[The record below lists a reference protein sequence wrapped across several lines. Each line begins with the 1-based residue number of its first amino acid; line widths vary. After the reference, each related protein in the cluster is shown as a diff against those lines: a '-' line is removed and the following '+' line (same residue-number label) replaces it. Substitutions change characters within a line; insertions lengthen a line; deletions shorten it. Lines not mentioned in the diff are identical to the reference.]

1 MGVQHVITREIGN
14 LRGFS
19 TDSAFL
25 RPANVADTALN
36 IQKGPDGT
44 LQLRRGY
51 QAQIATIG
59 GMGVGTFDDPTI
71 NKVIAVTLGT
81 DGFLYKRLTKQLYFK
96 YNGQITGAVTNVTNP
111 SADLTQIT
119 SAAHGLI
126 TGTQVILRNIGGAI
140 ELNDP
145 ATNFGINFYTITV
158 TGPNDFT
165 LDGIPFSSL
174 TPYTAGGT
182 WSIVFADG
190 RYLSF
195 SIITDPRFINSISGQ
210 SITANVVY
218 NRAAQVDGNQTNV
231 NIINI
236 RFGHT
241 FVPTN
246 IVQFYDSNGV
256 FTRRTVLGSTPTTVT
271 IDGAPVSVL
280 NNIFI
285 NQFYEVVFGK
295 GFDVTIAYTIASFI
309 IALTNV
315 VTGIAGLTI
324 DFNGN
329 INLPAAFLQ
338 IMESTIITPT
348 TPLTIDYW
356 YWEKINSTINPPFP
370 GSANIVYQNS
380 NEFEN
385 ASMTA
390 YDDVIYVANGWDFPQ
405 KFDGQTVYRTGM
417 PIGVRP
423 SEADQ
428 IAALSMPFMNT
439 EKYEYAISYEQ
450 IDARGHIVEG
460 EISPVKDKTAGTTP
474 EAIDV
479 TVTNLLSTI
488 ANNWNT
494 NGATATAGTALSY
507 GPDVNGFFYDTVL
520 ITGAYTLKIGDSA
533 YYADQTA
540 GVITGGAHAG
550 VNTIPV
556 AAGHAINVGDIVYF
570 FDTATNLTVQSQVEL
585 TTTTSITILGPP
597 VTVNGGT
604 NPNIMVYKV
613 SIVFGNV
620 AIVNLNQTNTNII
633 NVKTAY
639 PGAGQPTIL
648 LNDIVEFIDSS
659 NNLQRRNVTGVGV
672 GTITIDGNPVSIL
685 NLVLINA
692 INQTAGQV
700 TFQRRNANG
709 VTFTAHVAAT
719 DPYGSLAI
727 SNNLRINI
735 YRTIKNTS
743 FGVNGELFLV
753 ASIPND
759 SSGAGTQVYTD
770 GIIDAELG
778 RQFDDPDQ
786 APNPP
791 PISKYVKS
799 FGNQLFYAGGQRNNS
814 DNSDN
819 VFFSDGNAPE
829 IVPLASNF
837 FSVPNVDDDVTG
849 IGVSGSTLITTKNQS
864 LWAATGNFLSG
875 QIDIVQIAPGTNI
888 GCVSHASIA
897 SVGTL
902 MYFAHTNGVF
912 AITENQ
918 LYPTDSFGN
927 PIAISLSIEKIFRET
942 NYLPWTKYVF
952 RRSVAINYTKDN
964 QYLLFVPCEDSQSTI
979 RTANA
984 NSIILCYD
992 YEGKNWF
999 KWNNINAAGGMFVIN
1014 DDLYFQERRF
1024 SRVDGNTAN
1033 LYKQHRFYR
1042 LIDHAD
1048 HAGPQRCEWLS
1059 SWEDLSQPEVRKK
1072 FCRAI
1077 LLMDRVSELL
1087 QYNNPVMV
1095 FSSYLNRLPNLKNT
1109 IKTITQVNNL
1119 RNSSWSFS
1127 GWGWNYWSGYQDS
1140 FIAINMKGGTVA
1152 KSMQIGFTLEG
1163 INMDIRLA
1171 GFQLEVIPENRKTV
1185 VR

>member
-1 MGVQHVITREIGN
+1 MSDNHKITREIGN

-19 TDSAFL
+19 TDSLFL
-25 RPANVADTALN
+25 RPPNVAEKAIN
-36 IQKGPDGT
+36 IQRAPDGT
-44 LQLRRGY
+44 LELRRGY
-51 QAQIATIG
+51 QAQIANIG
-59 GMGVGTFDDPTI
+59 GMGNGTFDDPTT
-71 NKVIAVTLGT
+71 NQVIAVTLGT
-81 DGFLYKRLTKQLYFK
+81 DGFLYKRLVKQIYFK
-96 YNGQITGAVTNVTNP
+96 YNGQITGAITNITNP
-111 SADLTQIT
+111 SADLTQVT
-119 SAAHGLI
+119 SVAHGLI
-126 TGTQVILRNIGGAI
+126 TGTQLILRNVGGAI
-140 ELNDP
+140 ELNNP
-145 ATNFGINFYTITV
+145 AVNFGINFYTITV
-158 TGPNDFT
+158 VDVDHFILNT
-165 LDGIPFSSL
+165 IPFSSL
-174 TPYTAGGT
+174 SPYTAGGT

-195 SIITDPRFINSISGQ
+195 SIFTDPRFINSISGQ
-210 SITANVVY
+210 SITANIIV
-218 NRAAQVDGNQTNV
+218 NRAAQINGNQNNV

-236 RFGHT
+236 QFGNA
-241 FVPTN
+241 FVPTSV
-246 IVQFYDSNGV
+246 IQFIDVNGV
-256 FTRRTVLGSTPTTVT
+256 FTRRTVLGSTTTSVT
-271 IDGAPVSVL
+271 IDGPPVSVG
-280 NNIFI
+280 NNVYIA
-285 NQFYEVVFGK
+285 QFYEVIFGK
-295 GFDVTIAYTIASFI
+295 GFDVTVPFTIASFI
-309 IALTNV
+309 NDITNV
-315 VTGIAGLTI
+315 VTGINGLLV

-385 ASMTA
+385 ASMATF
-390 YDDVIYVANGWDFPQ
+390 DDVLYIANGWDFPQ

-423 SEADQ
+423 LEANQ
-428 IAALSMPFMNT
+428 IAALSMPFNAT
-439 EKYEYAISYEQ
+439 EVYEYAITYEQ

-460 EISPVKDKTAGTTP
+460 EISAVKDITAGTTP
-474 EAIDV
+474 QAIDV
-479 TVTNLLSTI
+479 TVTNLMST
-488 ANNWNT
+488 AGNNWNT
-494 NGATATAGTALSY
+494 NGAIATAGTALSY
-507 GPDVNGFFYDTVL
+507 GPDINGFFYDTVL

-540 GVITGGAHAG
+540 GVITAGAHG
-550 VNTIPV
+550 PTNTIPV
-556 AAGHAINVGDIVYF
+556 LVGHAINVGDIVYF
-570 FDTATNLTVQSQVEL
+570 LDSVTGLTVQSQVEL
-585 TTTTSITILGPP
+585 ITTNSITILGPP
-597 VTVNGGT
+597 VTVNGTT

-620 AIVNLNQTNTNII
+620 AIVNLTQTNTNVI

-639 PGAGQPTIL
+639 PGTGQPTIL
-648 LNDIVEFIDSS
+648 MNDVVEFLDSS
-659 NNLQRRNVTGVGV
+659 NNLQRRNVTAVGV
-672 GTITIDGNPVSIL
+672 GTITIDGNPVSIIDL
-685 NLVLINA
+685 TLINA

-709 VTFTAHVAAT
+709 VTFKAHVALT

-735 YRTIKNTS
+735 YRTLKNTT

-759 SSGAGTQVYTD
+759 SSGAGVQVYTD
-770 GIIDAELG
+770 GIADAEVG

-786 APNPP
+786 IPNPP

-799 FGNQLFYAGGQRNNS
+799 FGNQLFYAGGERNVP

-837 FSVPNVDDDVTG
+837 FSVPNVDDDITG
-849 IGVSGSTLITTKNQS
+849 IGVSGSTLVTTKNQS

-918 LYPTDSFGN
+918 LYPTDAFGN
-927 PIAISLSIEKIFRET
+927 PIAISLAIEQIFRET
-942 NYLPWTKYVF
+942 RFLPWTKFVF

-964 QYLLFVPCEDSQSTI
+964 QYLLFLPCEDSQSTI

-999 KWNNINAAGGMFVIN
+999 EWNNINAAGGMFVIS

-1048 HAGPQRCEWLS
+1048 HAGPQNCEWLS
-1059 SWEDLSQPEVRKK
+1059 SWEDLGQPEIRKK

-1077 LLMDRVSELL
+1077 LLMDRVSSLL
-1087 QYNNPVMV
+1087 QNNVPIMT

-1109 IKTITQVNNL
+1109 IKVITQVDNI
-1119 RNSSWSFS
+1119 RNSSWSSS
-1127 GWGWNYWSGYQDS
+1127 GWGWNFWSGYQDT
-1140 FIAINMKGGTVA
+1140 FIPINLKGGTVA
-1152 KSMQIGFTLEG
+1152 KSMQIGFTLTG

-1171 GFQLEVIPENRKTV
+1171 GFQLEIIPENRKTV